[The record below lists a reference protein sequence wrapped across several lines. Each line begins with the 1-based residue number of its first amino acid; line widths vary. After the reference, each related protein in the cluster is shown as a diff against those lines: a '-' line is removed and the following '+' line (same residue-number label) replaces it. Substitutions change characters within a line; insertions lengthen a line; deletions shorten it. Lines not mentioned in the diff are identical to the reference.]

1 MVVNP
6 KQPNANIPTV
16 CTSMSDGFMSPCE
29 NELANNVTFKKI
41 THSKPAIRFDDAL
54 PDSSF
59 NRLFIPSFKIN
70 MGQNQITGII
80 ISLKNICIKFSVYI
94 QLIGVLEQLN

>member
-6 KQPNANIPTV
+6 KQPKANIPTV
-16 CTSMSDGFMSPCE
+16 CTSMSEGCISPCE
-29 NELANNVTFKKI
+29 NELANSVTFKKMI
-41 THSKPAIRFDDAL
+41 HISPATRFDDAL

-70 MGQNQITGII
+70 MGQLQIT
-80 ISLKNICIKFSVYI
+80 
-94 QLIGVLEQLN
+94 

>member
-6 KQPNANIPTV
+6 KQPKANIPTV
-16 CTSMSDGFMSPCE
+16 CTSTSEGCISPCE
-29 NELANNVTFKKI
+29 NELANNVTFKKMI
-41 THSKPAIRFDDAL
+41 HISPATRFDDAL

-70 MGQNQITGII
+70 MAQLQITGII
-80 ISLKNICIKFSVYI
+80 ILLQIMRTKFSVYI
-94 QLIGVLEQLN
+94 QLIQIPGQLN

>member
-16 CTSMSDGFMSPCE
+16 CTSTSEGCISPCE
-29 NELANNVTFKKI
+29 NELANNVTFKKM
-41 THSKPAIRFDDAL
+41 THISPATRFDDAL

-70 MGQNQITGII
+70 MGQLQIT
-80 ISLKNICIKFSVYI
+80 
-94 QLIGVLEQLN
+94 